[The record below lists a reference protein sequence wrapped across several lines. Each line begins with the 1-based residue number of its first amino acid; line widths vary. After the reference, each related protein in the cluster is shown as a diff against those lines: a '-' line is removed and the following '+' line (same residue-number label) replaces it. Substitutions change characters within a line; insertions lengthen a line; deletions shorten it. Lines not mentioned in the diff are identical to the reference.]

1 MRLALLFLLL
11 TSFELITAQDFTDNK
26 FGKGI
31 RITAKDSSFS
41 MKLGAR
47 FQTLY
52 EGIYNEDSEEWS
64 DKLLIRRARLKFE
77 GFAYSPKLEYKIE
90 IGLSN
95 RDIGGATPETGN
107 TPRIILDAVLKW
119 HFKDNWQL
127 WFGQTKL
134 PGNRERVISSQKL
147 QFVDRSLVNSRFNLD
162 RDIGI
167 QLHHKNKFGGGI
179 LKQYASISMGE
190 GRNITS
196 DNIGGYDYTG
206 RLEYLPFGEFKS
218 QGDYFGSDLKREE
231 KPKLAIGA
239 TYDFN
244 QGASRQRGQLGGFN
258 SDAQGS
264 VTNDLSTF
272 FIDAMFKYNGL
283 SIMSEYAHRA
293 ARKDIAGFE
302 FGTGNGYVLQTGYLF
317 KNNFEIAARYTII
330 NSDDLIFSSINEE
343 TEYTW
348 GISKYI
354 VEHSLKIQSDLSYG
368 DRENASNTIRYRFQV
383 ELSF

>member
-167 QLHHKNKFGGGI
+167 QFHHKNRIGGGI
-179 LKQYASISMGE
+179 LKQIASVSMGE

-258 SDAQGS
+258 ADAQGP

-283 SIMSEYAHRA
+283 SIMSEYTLRD

-317 KNNFEIAARYTII
+317 RNNFEIAARYTII
-330 NSDDLIFSSINEE
+330 NADDLVFSSINEE
-343 TEYTW
+343 TEYAW
-348 GISKYI
+348 GISKYF

-368 DRENASNTIRYRFQV
+368 DRKNASNTIRYRFQV